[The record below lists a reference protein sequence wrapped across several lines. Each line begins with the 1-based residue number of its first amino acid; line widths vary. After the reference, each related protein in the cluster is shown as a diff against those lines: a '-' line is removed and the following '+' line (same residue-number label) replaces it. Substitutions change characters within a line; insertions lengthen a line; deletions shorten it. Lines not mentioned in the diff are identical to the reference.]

1 MCVENKLTLQYALH
15 PAGRSVLRTAA
26 AAWRLDWNPMGS
38 CLLIFPARH
47 WPDDINPAYQEL
59 VRKNLAFHG
68 KTEEEF
74 AAGVERVIKA
84 EQELF
89 G

>member
-1 MCVENKLTLQYALH
+1 MYA
-15 PAGRSVLRTAA
+15 
-26 AAWRLDWNPMGS
+26 
-38 CLLIFPARH
+38 
-47 WPDDINPAYQEL
+47 PDDINPAYQEL

-74 AAGVERVIKA
+74 AAGVECAIKA